1 MAGRNQAEGVFEYEK
16 KKSLLDV
23 MKDEECDCG

>member
-1 MAGRNQAEGVFEYEK
+1 MRKKERKNWSIEK

-23 MKDEECDCG
+23 PTKDFLFAYL